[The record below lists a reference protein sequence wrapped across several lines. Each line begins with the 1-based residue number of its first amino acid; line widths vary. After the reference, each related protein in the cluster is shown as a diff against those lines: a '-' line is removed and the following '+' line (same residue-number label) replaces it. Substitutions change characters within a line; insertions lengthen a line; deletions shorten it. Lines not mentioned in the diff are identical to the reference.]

1 MSYLANNYN
10 ALEFTLKRFTMIKI
24 DKLSHSIGKQQIL
37 HDINLSLPPA
47 QVVALIGPNGAGKST
62 LFSVMARLQPL
73 QTGEVSFAVGNEA
86 RDIVKTDART
96 LSTTVAMLSQENHV
110 QGRLRVHEL
119 LMFGRYPYHQG
130 RPSANDQQKVDE
142 IIKRF
147 ELEDL
152 ANRFLSTLSGGQRQ
166 RVLIAMIVCQDT
178 PYLLLDEPLNNLDMY
193 HAGRLMRELRHLSYA
208 EQKTVV
214 IVLHDINQ
222 AAQFADTVV
231 TMREGQVIDVGSP
244 TEVLTKETMKDLY
257 DVDVTVLTHQ
267 GRPVIVDTV

>member
-1 MSYLANNYN
+1 
-10 ALEFTLKRFTMIKI
+10 MIKLNNI
-24 DKLSHSIGKQQIL
+24 SHHIGKQQIL
-37 HDINLSLPPA
+37 HDITLSLSTA
-47 QVVALIGPNGAGKST
+47 QVIALIGPNGAGKST

-73 QTGEVSFAVGNEA
+73 QSGQVSFAVDNEE
-86 RDIVKTDART
+86 RDIVSCQART
-96 LSTTVAMLSQENHV
+96 LAKTVAMLGQDNQV

-130 RPSANDQQKVDE
+130 QPTADDVQKVQE
-142 IIKRF
+142 ILERF
-147 ELEDL
+147 ELEPL
-152 ANRFLSTLSGGQRQ
+152 AERFLSTLSGGQRQ

-193 HAGRLMRELRHLSYA
+193 HAGRLMRELRELA
-208 EQKTVV
+208 QAQQKTVV

-231 TMREGQVIDVGSP
+231 TMKAGEVTAVGRPADVI
-244 TEVLTKETMKDLY
+244 TKETMKDLY
-257 DVDVTVLTHQ
+257 NVDVTVLSHQ

>member
-1 MSYLANNYN
+1 
-10 ALEFTLKRFTMIKI
+10 MIKLNNI
-24 DKLSHSIGKQQIL
+24 SHHIGKQKIL
-37 HDINLSLPPA
+37 HDITLSLPTA
-47 QVVALIGPNGAGKST
+47 QVIALIGPNGAGKST

-73 QTGEVSFAVGNEA
+73 QSGQVSFAVDNEE
-86 RDIVKTDART
+86 RDIVSCQART
-96 LSTTVAMLSQENHV
+96 LAKTVAMLGQDNHV

-130 RPSANDQQKVDE
+130 QPTVDDQQKVQE
-142 IIKRF
+142 ILERF
-147 ELEDL
+147 ELEPL
-152 ANRFLSTLSGGQRQ
+152 AERFLSTLSGGQRQ

-193 HAGRLMRELRHLSYA
+193 HAGRLMRELRQLSHNQ
-208 EQKTVV
+208 QKTVV

-231 TMREGQVIDVGSP
+231 TMKAGEVTAVGCPADVI
-244 TEVLTKETMKDLY
+244 TKETMKDLY
-257 DVDVTVLTHQ
+257 NVDVTVLSHQ

>member
-1 MSYLANNYN
+1 
-10 ALEFTLKRFTMIKI
+10 MIKI
-24 DKLSHSIGKQQIL
+24 NNVSHHIGKQQIL
-37 HDINLSLPPA
+37 HDITLSLPPS
-47 QVVALIGPNGAGKST
+47 QIIALIGPNGAGKST

-73 QTGEVSFAVGNEA
+73 QSGQVSFVVGNEEHNIA
-86 RDIVKTDART
+86 NCPART
-96 LSTTVAMLSQENHV
+96 LSKTVAMLGQDNQV

-130 RPSANDQQKVDE
+130 QPTADDQQKVQE
-142 IIKRF
+142 IIERF
-147 ELEDL
+147 ELEPL
-152 ANRFLSTLSGGQRQ
+152 AERFLSTLSGGQRQ

-193 HAGRLMRELRHLSYA
+193 HAGRLMRELRELSHT

-231 TMREGQVIDVGSP
+231 TMKEGRVLATGAPVD
-244 TEVLTKETMKDLY
+244 VLTHETMKELY
-257 DVDVTVLTHQ
+257 KVDVTVLNHH

>member
-1 MSYLANNYN
+1 
-10 ALEFTLKRFTMIKI
+10 MIKLNNI
-24 DKLSHSIGKQQIL
+24 SHHIGKQQIL
-37 HDINLSLPPA
+37 HDITLSLPTA
-47 QVVALIGPNGAGKST
+47 QVIALIGPNGAGKST

-73 QTGEVSFAVGNEA
+73 QSGQVSFSVDNEE
-86 RDIVKTDART
+86 RDIVSCQART
-96 LSTTVAMLSQENHV
+96 LAKTVAMLGQDNHV

-130 RPSANDQQKVDE
+130 QPTADDQQKVQE
-142 IIKRF
+142 TLERF
-147 ELEDL
+147 ELEPL
-152 ANRFLSTLSGGQRQ
+152 AERFLSTLSGGQRQ

-193 HAGRLMRELRHLSYA
+193 HAGRLMRELRQLSHNQ
-208 EQKTVV
+208 QKTVV

-231 TMREGQVIDVGSP
+231 TMKAGEVTAIGCPADVI
-244 TEVLTKETMKDLY
+244 TKETMKDLY
-257 DVDVTVLTHQ
+257 NVDVTVLSHQ

>member
-1 MSYLANNYN
+1 
-10 ALEFTLKRFTMIKI
+10 MIKI
-24 DKLSHSIGKQQIL
+24 NNVSHHIGKQQIL
-37 HDINLSLPPA
+37 RDITLSLPPS
-47 QVVALIGPNGAGKST
+47 QIIALIGPNGAGKST

-73 QTGEVSFAVGNEA
+73 QSGQVSFVVGNEEH
-86 RDIVKTDART
+86 DIAHCPART
-96 LSTTVAMLSQENHV
+96 LSKTLAMLGQDNQV

-130 RPSANDQQKVDE
+130 QPTADDQQKVQE
-142 IIKRF
+142 IIERF
-147 ELEDL
+147 ELEPL
-152 ANRFLSTLSGGQRQ
+152 AERFLSTLSGGQRQ

-193 HAGRLMRELRHLSYA
+193 HAGRLMRELRELSHT

-231 TMREGQVIDVGSP
+231 TMKEGRVLATGAPVD
-244 TEVLTKETMKDLY
+244 VLTHETMKELY
-257 DVDVTVLTHQ
+257 KVDVTVLNHH

>member
-1 MSYLANNYN
+1 
-10 ALEFTLKRFTMIKI
+10 MIKLNNI
-24 DKLSHSIGKQQIL
+24 SHHIGKQQIL
-37 HDINLSLPPA
+37 HDITLSLPTA
-47 QVVALIGPNGAGKST
+47 QVIALIGPNGAGKST

-73 QTGEVSFAVGNEA
+73 QSGQVSFAVDNEE
-86 RDIVKTDART
+86 RDIVSCQART
-96 LSTTVAMLSQENHV
+96 LAKTVAMLGQDNHV

-130 RPSANDQQKVDE
+130 QPTVDDQQKVQE
-142 IIKRF
+142 ILERF
-147 ELEDL
+147 ELEPL
-152 ANRFLSTLSGGQRQ
+152 AERFLSTLSGGQRQ

-193 HAGRLMRELRHLSYA
+193 HAGRLMRELRQLSHNQ
-208 EQKTVV
+208 QKTVV

-231 TMREGQVIDVGSP
+231 TMKAGEVTAVGRPADVI
-244 TEVLTKETMKDLY
+244 TQETMKDLY
-257 DVDVTVLTHQ
+257 NVDVTVLNHQ

>member
-1 MSYLANNYN
+1 
-10 ALEFTLKRFTMIKI
+10 MIKI
-24 DKLSHSIGKQQIL
+24 TGISHHIGKQQIL
-37 HDINLSLPPA
+37 HDINLALPPS
-47 QVVALIGPNGAGKST
+47 QVIALIGPNGAGKST

-73 QTGEVSFAVGNEA
+73 QSGQVSFAVNNEE
-86 RDIVKTDART
+86 RDIVRCDART
-96 LSTTVAMLSQENHV
+96 LSKTVAMLGQDNHV

-130 RPSANDQQKVDE
+130 QPTANDQQKVQE
-142 IIKRF
+142 IIERF
-147 ELEDL
+147 ELQPL
-152 ANRFLSTLSGGQRQ
+152 AERFLSTLSGGQRQ

-193 HAGRLMRELRHLSYA
+193 HAGRLMRELRELSHTQ
-208 EQKTVV
+208 QKTVV

-231 TMREGQVIDVGSP
+231 TMKDGRVLATGAPV
-244 TEVLTKETMKDLY
+244 EVLTQETMKDLY
-257 DVDVTVLTHQ
+257 NVDVTVLNHQ

>member
-1 MSYLANNYN
+1 
-10 ALEFTLKRFTMIKI
+10 MIKLNNI
-24 DKLSHSIGKQQIL
+24 SYHIGKHQIL
-37 HDINLSLPPA
+37 HDITLSLPSG
-47 QVVALIGPNGAGKST
+47 QVIALIGPNGAGKST

-73 QTGEVSFAVGNEA
+73 QSGQVCFGEH
-86 RDIVKTDART
+86 DIVSCHART
-96 LSTTVAMLSQENHV
+96 LSKTVAMLGQENHV

-130 RPSANDQQKVDE
+130 QPTANDERKIQE
-142 IIKRF
+142 IIERF
-147 ELEDL
+147 ELELL
-152 ANRFLSTLSGGQRQ
+152 ADRFLSTLSGGQRQ

-193 HAGRLMRELRHLSYA
+193 HSGRLMRELRELSHS
-208 EQKTVV
+208 QKKTVV

-231 TMREGQVIDVGSP
+231 TMKEGQVMAVGQPVDVI
-244 TEVLTKETMKDLY
+244 TQETMKILY
-257 DVDVTVLTHQ
+257 NVDVTVLNHQ

>member
-1 MSYLANNYN
+1 
-10 ALEFTLKRFTMIKI
+10 MIKLNNI
-24 DKLSHSIGKQQIL
+24 SHHIGKQKIL
-37 HDINLSLPPA
+37 HDITLSLPTA
-47 QVVALIGPNGAGKST
+47 QVIALIGPNGAGKST

-73 QTGEVSFAVGNEA
+73 QAGQVSFAVDNEE
-86 RDIVKTDART
+86 RDIVSCQART
-96 LSTTVAMLSQENHV
+96 LAKTVAMLGQDNHV

-130 RPSANDQQKVDE
+130 QPTVGDQQKVQE
-142 IIKRF
+142 ILERF
-147 ELEDL
+147 ELEPL
-152 ANRFLSTLSGGQRQ
+152 AERFLSTLSGGQRQ

-193 HAGRLMRELRHLSYA
+193 HAGRLMRELRTLSHSQ
-208 EQKTVV
+208 QKTVV

-231 TMREGQVIDVGSP
+231 TMKAGEVMAVGRPADVI
-244 TEVLTKETMKDLY
+244 TQETMKDLY
-257 DVDVTVLTHQ
+257 NVDVTVLNHQ

>member
-1 MSYLANNYN
+1 
-10 ALEFTLKRFTMIKI
+10 MIKLNNI
-24 DKLSHSIGKQQIL
+24 SHHIGKQQIL
-37 HDINLSLPPA
+37 HDITLSLPTA
-47 QVVALIGPNGAGKST
+47 QVIALIGPNGAGKST

-73 QTGEVSFAVGNEA
+73 QSGQVSFAVDNEE
-86 RDIVKTDART
+86 RDIVSCQART
-96 LSTTVAMLSQENHV
+96 LAKTVAMLGQDNHV

-130 RPSANDQQKVDE
+130 QPTVGDQQKVQE
-142 IIKRF
+142 ILERF
-147 ELEDL
+147 ELEPL
-152 ANRFLSTLSGGQRQ
+152 AERFLSTLSGGQRQ

-193 HAGRLMRELRHLSYA
+193 HAGRLMRELRTLSHNQ
-208 EQKTVV
+208 QKTVV

-231 TMREGQVIDVGSP
+231 TMKAGEVMAVGRPADVI
-244 TEVLTKETMKDLY
+244 TKETMKDLY
-257 DVDVTVLTHQ
+257 NVDVTVLNHQ

>member
-1 MSYLANNYN
+1 
-10 ALEFTLKRFTMIKI
+10 MIKLNNI
-24 DKLSHSIGKQQIL
+24 SHHIGKQQIL
-37 HDINLSLPPA
+37 HDITLSLPTA
-47 QVVALIGPNGAGKST
+47 QVIALIGPNGAGKST

-73 QTGEVSFAVGNEA
+73 QSGQVSFAVDNEE
-86 RDIVKTDART
+86 RDIVSCQART
-96 LSTTVAMLSQENHV
+96 LAKTVAMLGQDNHV

-130 RPSANDQQKVDE
+130 QPTADDQQKVQE
-142 IIKRF
+142 ILERF
-147 ELEDL
+147 ELEPL
-152 ANRFLSTLSGGQRQ
+152 AERFLSTLSGGQRQ

-193 HAGRLMRELRHLSYA
+193 HAGRLMRELRQLSHNQ
-208 EQKTVV
+208 QKTVV

-231 TMREGQVIDVGSP
+231 TMKAGEVTAIGCPADVI
-244 TEVLTKETMKDLY
+244 TKETMKDLY
-257 DVDVTVLTHQ
+257 NVDVTVLSHQ

>member
-1 MSYLANNYN
+1 
-10 ALEFTLKRFTMIKI
+10 MIKLNNI
-24 DKLSHSIGKQQIL
+24 SHHIGKQKIL
-37 HDINLSLPPA
+37 HDITLSLPTA
-47 QVVALIGPNGAGKST
+47 QVIALIGPNGAGKST

-73 QTGEVSFAVGNEA
+73 QSGQVSFSVDNEE
-86 RDIVKTDART
+86 RDIVSCQART
-96 LSTTVAMLSQENHV
+96 LAKTVAMLGQDNHV

-130 RPSANDQQKVDE
+130 QPTADDQQKVQE
-142 IIKRF
+142 ILERF
-147 ELEDL
+147 ELEPL
-152 ANRFLSTLSGGQRQ
+152 AERFLSTLSGGQRQ

-193 HAGRLMRELRHLSYA
+193 HAGRLMRELRQLSHNQ
-208 EQKTVV
+208 QKTVV

-231 TMREGQVIDVGSP
+231 TMKAGEVTAVGRPADVI
-244 TEVLTKETMKDLY
+244 TKETMKDLY
-257 DVDVTVLTHQ
+257 NVDVTVLSHQ

>member
-1 MSYLANNYN
+1 
-10 ALEFTLKRFTMIKI
+10 MIKLNNI
-24 DKLSHSIGKQQIL
+24 SHHIGKQQIL
-37 HDINLSLPPA
+37 HDITLSLPTA

-73 QTGEVSFAVGNEA
+73 QSGQVSFAVDNEE
-86 RDIVKTDART
+86 RDIVSCQART
-96 LSTTVAMLSQENHV
+96 LAKTVAMLGQDNHV

-130 RPSANDQQKVDE
+130 QPTADDQQKVQE
-142 IIKRF
+142 ILERF
-147 ELEDL
+147 ELEPL
-152 ANRFLSTLSGGQRQ
+152 AERFLSTLSGGQRQ

-193 HAGRLMRELRHLSYA
+193 HAGRLMRELRQLSHNQ
-208 EQKTVV
+208 QKTVV

-231 TMREGQVIDVGSP
+231 TMKAGEVTAVGRPADVI
-244 TEVLTKETMKDLY
+244 TKETMKDLY
-257 DVDVTVLTHQ
+257 NVDVTVLSHQ

>member
-1 MSYLANNYN
+1 
-10 ALEFTLKRFTMIKI
+10 MIKLNNI
-24 DKLSHSIGKQQIL
+24 SHHIGKQKIL
-37 HDINLSLPPA
+37 HDITLSLPTA
-47 QVVALIGPNGAGKST
+47 QVIALIGPNGAGKST

-73 QTGEVSFAVGNEA
+73 QAGQVSFAVDNEE
-86 RDIVKTDART
+86 RDIVSCQART
-96 LSTTVAMLSQENHV
+96 LAKTVAMLGQDNHV

-130 RPSANDQQKVDE
+130 QPTADDQQKVQE
-142 IIKRF
+142 ILERF
-147 ELEDL
+147 ELEPL
-152 ANRFLSTLSGGQRQ
+152 AERFLSTLSGGQRQ

-193 HAGRLMRELRHLSYA
+193 HAGRLMRELRQLSHNQ
-208 EQKTVV
+208 QKTVV

-231 TMREGQVIDVGSP
+231 TMKAGEVTAVGRPAEVI
-244 TEVLTKETMKDLY
+244 TKETMKDLY
-257 DVDVTVLTHQ
+257 NVDVTVLSHQ

>member
-1 MSYLANNYN
+1 
-10 ALEFTLKRFTMIKI
+10 MIKI
-24 DKLSHSIGKQQIL
+24 NNVSHHIGKQQIL
-37 HDINLSLPPA
+37 HDITLSLPPS
-47 QVVALIGPNGAGKST
+47 QIIALIGPNGAGKST

-73 QTGEVSFAVGNEA
+73 QSGQVSFVVGNEEH
-86 RDIVKTDART
+86 DIANCPART
-96 LSTTVAMLSQENHV
+96 LSKTVAMLGQDNQV

-130 RPSANDQQKVDE
+130 QPTADDQQKVQE
-142 IIKRF
+142 IIERF
-147 ELEDL
+147 ELEPL
-152 ANRFLSTLSGGQRQ
+152 AERFLSTLSGGQRQ

-193 HAGRLMRELRHLSYA
+193 HAGRLMRELRELSHT

-231 TMREGQVIDVGSP
+231 TMKEGRVLATGAPVN
-244 TEVLTKETMKDLY
+244 VLTHETMKELY
-257 DVDVTVLTHQ
+257 KVDVTVLNHR

>member
-1 MSYLANNYN
+1 
-10 ALEFTLKRFTMIKI
+10 MIKLNNI
-24 DKLSHSIGKQQIL
+24 SHHIGKQQIL
-37 HDINLSLPPA
+37 HDITLSLPTA
-47 QVVALIGPNGAGKST
+47 QVIALIGPNGAGKST

-73 QTGEVSFAVGNEA
+73 QSGQVSFAVDNEE
-86 RDIVKTDART
+86 RDIVRCQART
-96 LSTTVAMLSQENHV
+96 LAKTVAMLGQDNHV

-130 RPSANDQQKVDE
+130 QPTVGDQQKVQE
-142 IIKRF
+142 ILERF
-147 ELEDL
+147 ELEPL
-152 ANRFLSTLSGGQRQ
+152 AERFLSTLSGGQRQ

-193 HAGRLMRELRHLSYA
+193 HAGRLMRELRKLSHSQ
-208 EQKTVV
+208 QKTVV

-231 TMREGQVIDVGSP
+231 TMKAGEVMAVGRPADVI
-244 TEVLTKETMKDLY
+244 TQETMKDLY
-257 DVDVTVLTHQ
+257 NVDVTVLNHQ